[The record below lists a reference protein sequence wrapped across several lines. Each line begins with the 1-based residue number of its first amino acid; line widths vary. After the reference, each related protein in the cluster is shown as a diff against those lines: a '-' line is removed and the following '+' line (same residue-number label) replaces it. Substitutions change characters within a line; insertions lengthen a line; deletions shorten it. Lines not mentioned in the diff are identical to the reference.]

1 MKVTTMLSSYSFLLF
16 VLLISANPYAR
27 ALQEGGNGIEE
38 ELEDVKRSDF
48 PTEFLFGVA
57 TSSYQIEGAILE
69 DGKSLS
75 NWGVFVHKNGN
86 VNNGDTGDIA
96 TDDYH
101 RYLEDIE
108 TIHSLGVDA
117 YRFSISWSRILP
129 NGKLGG
135 VNAAGILF
143 YNSIIDNLLL
153 RGIQPFVTIHHWDIP
168 QVLSDEYGGWLNPL
182 IQDDFVHFTETCFKK
197 FGDRVRYWVTIN
209 EPNSVADLAYERG
222 KHPPGHCSPPFGN
235 CSAGNSD
242 TEPLIAMHNMLL
254 AHAKASKLYREQFQ
268 PKQGGVIG
276 IVVHAIMYEPFTDD
290 EHDKEAVKRTLA
302 NNVAWAFDP
311 LVFGDYPPEMRRYHR
326 NELPKFTPEERL
338 LIRDSIDFL
347 GLNHYATLYA
357 KDCIHSSCARSDSAC
372 APGGDR
378 AIGGFVCT
386 TAERGGVLIGEPT
399 GLPIFSVVPRG
410 MEEIVDYVKNRYHNK
425 PMFITE
431 NGYST
436 PPQQEQVD
444 DFQLDVKRIAFH
456 KAYLAFLAR
465 AMRNGADVRGYFV
478 WTLMDDFEWSSGYDV
493 KFGFYSVDRATLNRT
508 PRSSAKWYRNFLGN
522 ISSNSMKP
530 RTAVAFWSK
539 VGRAEE

>member
-1 MKVTTMLSSYSFLLF
+1 MNFLNLPCFQVNYMIFLVLPCINQQFFSLF
-16 VLLISANPYAR
+16 LDLCLVQIN
-27 ALQEGGNGIEE
+27 
-38 ELEDVKRSDF
+38 SDF
-48 PTEFLFGVA
+48 EITK
-57 TSSYQIEGAILE
+57 IIL
-69 DGKSLS
+69 L
-75 NWGVFVHKNGN
+75 
-86 VNNGDTGDIA
+86 
-96 TDDYH
+96 Y
-101 RYLEDIE
+101 IE

-117 YRFSISWSRILP
+117 YRFSISWPRILP

-135 VNAAGILF
+135 VNAAGIMF

-153 RGIQPFVTIHHWDIP
+153 RALDHIVSNAGIQPFVTIHHWDIP
-168 QVLSDEYGGWLNPL
+168 QVLSHEYGGWLNPL
-182 IQDDFVHFTETCFKK
+182 FQDDFVHFAETCFKN
-197 FGDRVRYWVTIN
+197 FGDRVRHWVTIN
-209 EPNSVADLAYERG
+209 EPNMAADVAYERG

-268 PKQGGVIG
+268 ASKILRGVIG

-290 EHDKEAVKRTLA
+290 EIDQEAVKRALA
-302 NNVAWAFDP
+302 NNPRWLERLKSRSFSTAFDP
-311 LVFGDYPPEMRRYHR
+311 LVFGDYPPEMRRYHG

-357 KDCIHSSCARSDSAC
+357 KDCIRSSCGSSDSAC

-378 AIGGFVCT
+378 AICGFVCT

-399 GLPIFSVVPRG
+399 GLPTFSVVPRG

-431 NGYST
+431 NGKNILSITCFCYST

-478 WTLMDDFEWSSGYDV
+478 WTLMDDFEWSFGYDV

-508 PRSSAKWYRNFLGN
+508 PRSSAKWYRNFLRN
-522 ISSNSMKP
+522 ISSDSMKP